1 MRMNEYSYGI
11 RCLRNEGEELTNAA
25 FLKGYNST
33 EVFEKTTDA
42 IGKMGVKSFK
52 PRKPRGGSF

>member
-33 EVFEKTTDA
+33 DVFEKTTED

-52 PRKPRGGSF
+52 FKI